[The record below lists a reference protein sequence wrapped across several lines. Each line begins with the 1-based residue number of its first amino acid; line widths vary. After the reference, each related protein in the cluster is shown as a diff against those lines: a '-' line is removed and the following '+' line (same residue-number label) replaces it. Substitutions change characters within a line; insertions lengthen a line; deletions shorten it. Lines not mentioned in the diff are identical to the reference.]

1 MSIPVCL
8 QPVSSWSVSRHREE
22 SEVCSGSDPSAHRS
36 ARQCSDTGCHSDN
49 GGDPGVRP
57 QGRLDDHGS
66 DG

>member
-8 QPVSSWSVSRHREE
+8 QPVSSWSVSKHREE
-22 SEVCSGSDPSAHRS
+22 SGVCSGSDPSAHRS